1 MQKMTPKAYQF
12 LNVLAASQTVKAAID
27 ETGVAQSTAYK
38 WMRDPLFKEKLREAR
53 RTAMLAA
60 TSKLSEASEEA
71 VDLLRKVMA
80 DDDSPTSS
88 RVSAA
93 RCVLEMGYNAVQ
105 ADDLA
110 ERLEVLETGR
120 PGDDTG

>member
-12 LNVLAASQTVKAAID
+12 INVLATSQTIKSAID
-27 ETGVAQSTAYK
+27 KTGVAQSTAYK
-38 WMRDPLFKEKLREAR
+38 WMRDPLFRQKLREAR

-71 VDLLRKVMA
+71 VDLLREVMA
-80 DDDSPTSS
+80 DPDAPASS

-93 RCVLEMGYNAVQ
+93 RSVLDMAYNAVQ
-105 ADDLA
+105 ADDMLA
-110 ERLEVLETGR
+110 RIEAIEHDQNVNQ
-120 PGDDTG
+120 